1 MIADKI
7 QPENNSSPAFLRMA
21 DMQRLENAKVEY
33 EQGLLEV
40 IKQEV
45 GCDYLSDLHAAYSF
59 MSMRRVLPK
68 IDFHRYSLAECQDAL
83 QYICAQS
90 IKISDQS
97 QAKAYLQEF
106 SDNFNVKAPKA

>member
-1 MIADKI
+1 
-7 QPENNSSPAFLRMA
+7 
-21 DMQRLENAKVEY
+21 MQQFETAKVEY

-40 IKQEV
+40 LKQEV
-45 GCDYLSDLHAAYSF
+45 GCDYLSDLHTVYSF

-83 QYICAQS
+83 QYICARP
-90 IKISDQS
+90 IKIFDQS

-106 SDNFNVKAPKA
+106 LDNFNVKAPKA